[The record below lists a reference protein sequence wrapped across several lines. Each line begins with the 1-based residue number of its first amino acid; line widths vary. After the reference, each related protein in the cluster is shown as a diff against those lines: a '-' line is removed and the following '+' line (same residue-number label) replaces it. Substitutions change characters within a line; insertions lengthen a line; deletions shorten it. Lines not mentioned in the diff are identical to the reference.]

1 MPKVKKEKEV
11 FLLLNYHFKL
21 IDHALLAK
29 IYRLSTN
36 NYQLTTIL

>member
-21 IDHALLAK
+21 IDHS
-29 IYRLSTN
+29 RWTMD
-36 NYQLTTIL
+36 YQLTTIL